1 MGDFIVNPPFFMGFY
16 GRIWINEPRRDEE
29 REERRKIYSRWLN
42 YAGYIGRSKAKSH
55 RVST

>member
-1 MGDFIVNPPFFMGFY
+1 MGFY

-42 YAGYIGRSKAKSH
+42 YAGYIGRSKAKSD